1 MWPMSTPPE
10 PNPERK
16 RPFALIVLAGLL
28 LVKASL
34 LLVVAFGGSLLVGTP
49 LEGLLRMSPEL
60 GELIMGSSMAQAVL
74 TALAAIL
81 ALTAVGLIALRR
93 TGWLLAMVITGVFV
107 AADIWAYL
115 NGAAN
120 HLWMALNILT
130 VFYLNQADVRAV
142 VGVANRHLDDEELT
156 A

>member
-1 MWPMSTPPE
+1 MSTLPE
-10 PNPERK
+10 PNLERK
-16 RPFALIVLAGLL
+16 PPFALIVLAGLL

-115 NGAAN
+115 NGVAN

>member
-1 MWPMSTPPE
+1 MSTPPE

-115 NGAAN
+115 NGVAN

>member
-1 MWPMSTPPE
+1 MSTPPE

-34 LLVVAFGGSLLVGTP
+34 LLLVTFGGSLLVGTP
-49 LEGLLRMSPEL
+49 LYGLLRMSPEL
-60 GELIMGSSMAQAVL
+60 GALIMGSPMSQAVL
-74 TALAAIL
+74 MALAALL

-93 TGWLLAMVITGVFV
+93 TGWLLAMVLTGIFV
-107 AADIWAYL
+107 AGDIYAYL
-115 NGAAN
+115 NGVAN